1 MTNIYRNTRAH
12 RAVRLA
18 SMSCLIAA
26 WLMAVPTLHAEEKG
40 NWTNVLKSGDLTKHC
55 HTKGNWI
62 LGKDGVVALTPRPGE
77 RGWQR
82 YDA

>member
-26 WLMAVPTLHAEEKG
+26 WLMAVPALHAEEKG
-40 NWTNVLKSGDLTKHC
+40 NWTNVL
-55 HTKGNWI
+55 
-62 LGKDGVVALTPRPGE
+62 
-77 RGWQR
+77 
-82 YDA
+82 